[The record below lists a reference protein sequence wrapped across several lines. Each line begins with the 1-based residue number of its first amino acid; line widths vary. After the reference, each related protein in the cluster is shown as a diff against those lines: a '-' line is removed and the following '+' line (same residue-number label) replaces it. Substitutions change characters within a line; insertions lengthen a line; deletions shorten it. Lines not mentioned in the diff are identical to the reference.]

1 MGADK
6 ERVLRISDEIL
17 DAMYISEDTLPRDGG
32 VWPEYAGTM
41 LVCVDGKERGLI
53 SGRLHNYCFREAAE
67 FASLDQLLF
76 AIEDFLE
83 RIGTPERDTALRRKL
98 CTVQYKR
105 KGPQGETVR
114 PRGRRMPYHT
124 PEDFHVKGGALASF
138 YLRIYGR
145 RHSSMQG
152 VIGRAAGQAS
162 LTPFRSE
169 MELMT
174 LICGALEEQADT
186 GRPPL
191 VGAAAGSP
199 EEK

>member
-32 VWPEYAGTM
+32 VWPEYASTM
-41 LVCVDGKERGLI
+41 LICVDGNERGLL
-53 SGRLHNYCFREAAE
+53 SGRLHNYCFQEAAE

-174 LICGALEEQADT
+174 LIRGALENHTDA
-186 GRPPL
+186 GRPPP
-191 VGAAAGSP
+191 VGAAAGSS

>member
-32 VWPEYAGTM
+32 VWPEYASTM
-41 LVCVDGKERGLI
+41 LICVDGNERGLL
-53 SGRLHNYCFREAAE
+53 SGRLHNYCFQEAAA

-76 AIEDFLE
+76 AIEDFLD
-83 RIGTPERDTALRRKL
+83 RIGTPERDTVLRRKL
-98 CTVQYKR
+98 CTVQYKQ
-105 KGPQGETVR
+105 KGPKGEIVR
-114 PRGRRMPYHT
+114 PRGRRMPYYT
-124 PEDFHVKGGALASF
+124 TADLRVKGGALASF

-145 RHSSMQG
+145 QHSSMQG
-152 VIGRAAGQAS
+152 VIGRAWGEAN

-174 LICGALEEQADT
+174 LIRGALEDRAMEKCPA
-186 GRPPL
+186 P
-191 VGAAAGSP
+191 VGAAAGQSG
-199 EEK
+199 K

>member
-32 VWPEYAGTM
+32 VWPEYASTM
-41 LVCVDGKERGLI
+41 LICVDGNERGLL
-53 SGRLHNYCFREAAE
+53 SGRLHNYCFQEAAA

-76 AIEDFLE
+76 AIEDFLD
-83 RIGTPERDTALRRKL
+83 RIGTPERDTVLRRKL
-98 CTVQYKR
+98 CTVQYKQ
-105 KGPQGETVR
+105 KGPKGEIVR
-114 PRGRRMPYHT
+114 PRGRRMPYYT
-124 PEDFHVKGGALASF
+124 TADLRVKGGALASF

-145 RHSSMQG
+145 QHSSMQG
-152 VIGRAAGQAS
+152 VIGRAWGEAN

-174 LICGALEEQADT
+174 LIRGALEDRVVEKC
-186 GRPPL
+186 PVP
-191 VGAAAGSP
+191 VGVAAGQSG
-199 EEK
+199 K